1 MKKVKWGILSTGNI
15 ANQFAQGLELTDN
28 GEAVA
33 VCSRS
38 LKNAKAFSEKYNI
51 EKYYGEESEFFAD
64 SEIEAV
70 YIGTPNA
77 AHCKNVLD
85 ALSAGKNV
93 LCEKPLASN
102 CAETEKMIAAAKSAD
117 KFLMEGIW
125 THFFPAVKKMRGWIE
140 NGKIGK
146 PLRLNADFSIRA
158 QGWRLGSEQRGG
170 AMMDLGIYCLTMTSF
185 AFGLNS
191 TRCLSAAN
199 VVKGVDIAESVIM
212 EFEPGQLSSFSCALD
227 SISPYALTV
236 QGSEGYIEIGPKFW
250 CPYKTV
256 LHRYIKGD
264 VMETEIAEEFNEP
277 YASTGFQYE
286 AQYVSEC
293 ILNGAKE
300 SDVIP
305 FEKTLR
311 LARIMEDFRRE
322 WGVEV
327 DT

>member
-1 MKKVKWGILSTGNI
+1 MKKIKWGILSTGNI
-15 ANQFAQGLELTDN
+15 ANQFIQGLQLTDN

-38 LKNAKAFSEKYNI
+38 LKNAKAFAEKYNI
-51 EKYYGEESEFFAD
+51 EKYYGNESEFFAD
-64 SEIEAV
+64 SEIESV

-77 AHCKNVLD
+77 THCNNVLD

-102 CAETEKMIAAAKSAD
+102 VAETEKMINAAKAAD

-125 THFFPAVKKMRGWIE
+125 THFFPAVKKMREWIDG
-140 NGKIGK
+140 GKIGNL
-146 PLRLNADFSIRA
+146 LRLNTNFSIQA
-158 QGWRLGSEQRGG
+158 QGWRLGAEQRGG

-185 AFGLNS
+185 AFGLNPIQ
-191 TRCLSAAN
+191 CLSTAD

-212 EFEPGQLSSFSCALD
+212 KFSNNRISSFSCALD
-227 SISPYALTV
+227 SISPHSLTV
-236 QGSEGYIEIGPKFW
+236 QGEKGYIEIGDKFW

-256 LHRYIKGD
+256 LHTNFKD
-264 VMETEIAEEFNEP
+264 NPTETEIAEEFNEP
-277 YASTGFQYE
+277 YAATGFQYE
-286 AQYVSEC
+286 AQYVNNC
-293 ILNGAKE
+293 IAEGLKE
-300 SDVIP
+300 SDAIP